1 MVMNVLKWLENELEL
16 VVGVVKS
23 VLESPGVQV
32 FKWLLAAVVVYYV
45 ARLLIPTWRI
55 IALSLYEDL
64 PWSLS
69 RSLLDLLKLNPLTLN
84 REKWYRAARVRVEWE
99 LLQPR
104 PDPPPRHHALP
115 RREGNRLETRRA
127 AQGRYAKE
135 QADYQAEL
143 ARWKA
148 ELKTHLANLSSS
160 EDDVVVEVDDVSKIY
175 ARAEEIRNYFGVLAT
190 DKSAQRYGIDR
201 FVSRVRVRRGFI
213 APLHLLSGL
222 LAETEED
229 WGPVIEDYGRQ
240 VAQPMPE
247 VSIDSGDPVAFG
259 AREAELRLQ
268 RLQTF
273 LFDCW
278 LLWGPSI
285 PLCTCEAWHGG
296 RRVLQF
302 GFGDENNS
310 LALLFDHTPSI
321 EDLRSFFSS
330 ERVLG
335 DAPAIKVTGVTGV
348 LQWGPSVDP
357 AEISLAQ
364 QSLAD
369 PDEDRLALLIDEPP
383 LVAAG
388 NLEEGAA
395 RYYSAYLWVMFAMCD
410 HDGAPLYR
418 NEPWRGV
425 LPFFEHANIAEGQAM
440 ALLKRQLVVKTLS
453 SVLRLLRELP
463 HLTLQFVCAIDESGC
478 GCELLCPPPQG
489 QSLST
494 LIREV
499 IEKDEMFA
507 ELRPRGRLH
516 ARLRMAP
523 VAVDE
528 SGAVTDV
535 WQEAHYSSCHLPDLV
550 ESYYKY
556 LENIAGGSTDDTTV
570 NGETAPGAPS
580 RRPVATEA

>member
-1 MVMNVLKWLENELEL
+1 MDFFNWLENELNL
-16 VVGVVKS
+16 VVGPIKKL
-23 VLESPGVQV
+23 LESPEIQV
-32 FKWLLAAVVVYYV
+32 FKWLLAAVAVYYV
-45 ARLLIPTWRI
+45 IRLLLPTWRI

-69 RSLLDLLKLNPLTLN
+69 RSLLDLIKLNPLTLN

-127 AQGRYAKE
+127 AQERYAKE
-135 QADYQAEL
+135 QADYHAEL
-143 ARWKA
+143 ARWKT

-160 EDDVVVEVDDVSKIY
+160 DGDIVVEVDDVSKIY
-175 ARAEEIRNYFGVLAT
+175 ARADEIRNYFGVLAT
-190 DKSAQRYGIDR
+190 DKSVQRYGIDR
-201 FVSRVRVRRGFI
+201 FVSKVRVRRGFI

-240 VAQPMPE
+240 VAQAMPSLSTNGGDPMP
-247 VSIDSGDPVAFG
+247 FG

-310 LALLFDHTPSI
+310 LALLFNQTPSV
-321 EDLRSFFSS
+321 EDLRRFFSS

-357 AEISLAQ
+357 AEVSLAQ

-369 PDEDRLALLIDEPP
+369 PDEDRLALLIDESP

-388 NLEEGAA
+388 NVEEGAA

-410 HDGAPLYR
+410 DAGTPLYR

-489 QSLST
+489 EALST
-494 LIREV
+494 LIHKV
-499 IEKDEMFA
+499 IEKDDMFA

-516 ARLRMAP
+516 GRLRMAP
-523 VAVDE
+523 VVVDE
-528 SGAVTDV
+528 SGVVTDV
-535 WQEAHYSSCHLPDLV
+535 WQEGNYSACHLPDLV
-550 ESYYKY
+550 ESYYDY
-556 LENIAGGSTDDTTV
+556 LQNIANGGTTDA
-570 NGETAPGAPS
+570 TASDDNSLQAPL
-580 RRPVATEA
+580 RRAVPTEA